1 MMNENY
7 ELMLGDGGNL
17 FWFPEAWD
25 RIGEFMGHWF
35 DDKMA
40 LNIGQIEEEYVD
52 VVQDVLK
59 ELKQLREE
67 NRSVLLRLYELQ
79 GQLNA
84 LHRGEEE

>member
-1 MMNENY
+1 MNENY

-17 FWFPEAWD
+17 YWFPES
-25 RIGEFMGHWF
+25 
-35 DDKMA
+35 DKRLMC
-40 LNIGQIEEEYVD
+40 NIGQVEEEYVD

-79 GQLNA
+79 GQLNT

>member
-1 MMNENY
+1 MNENY
-7 ELMLGDGGNL
+7 ELILDDTGNL
-17 FWFPEAWD
+17 IVCLEAD
-25 RIGEFMGHWF
+25 YRPSIGLI
-35 DDKMA
+35 D
-40 LNIGQIEEEYVD
+40 EEYVD

-79 GQLNA
+79 GQLNT